1 VLKQRVTTALVLAAL
16 FLSLLLLGP
25 WYIFILFVGVVM
37 CMAAWEWAGLAGWK
51 TRPARLMYLV
61 TTAVLGLAVA
71 WFLVWTGDYSSVRA
85 GLLVACGWWALA
97 LLWVQG
103 YPASAVLWGKP
114 AMRGIMGLLVLLP
127 AWGGLVFLRSEPAGA
142 ILILLAVLIVAC
154 ADIGAYFF
162 GRAFG
167 RHKLAP
173 VVSPGKSWE
182 GVFGGLATASLVAL
196 LLNAF
201 WGHGQWLQILAI
213 VVPTALVS
221 VLGDLFESM
230 IKRYCGVK
238 DSGQLLPG
246 HGGVLDRVDGLAAAV
261 PVFAMALILTG
272 WHL

>member
-1 VLKQRVTTALVLAAL
+1 MLRQRVTTAIVLAAL
-16 FLSLLLLGP
+16 FLSLLLLSP
-25 WYIFILFVGVVM
+25 WYIFILFVGLVM
-37 CMAAWEWAGLAGWK
+37 CMSAWEWAGLAGWQG
-51 TRPARLMYLV
+51 RPARLIYLV
-61 TTAVLGLAVA
+61 ITVALGLAVA
-71 WFLVWTGDYSSVRA
+71 WFLVWTGDYDSVRA

-114 AMRGIMGLLVLLP
+114 LTRGIMGWLVLLP
-127 AWGGLVFLRSEPAGA
+127 AWGGLVFLRSEPSGA
-142 ILILLAVLIVAC
+142 LLILLVVMIVAC

-162 GRAFG
+162 GRTFG
-167 RHKLAP
+167 RRKLAP

-182 GVFGGLATASLVAL
+182 GVFGGLITASAVAL

-201 WGHGQWLQILAI
+201 WGHGEWLRILAI
-213 VVPTALVS
+213 VIPTVLVS

-238 DSGQLLPG
+238 DSGQVLPG

-261 PVFAMALILTG
+261 PVFALALILTG
-272 WHL
+272 WQV

>member
-1 VLKQRVTTALVLAAL
+1 MLKQRVLTAMALAAL
-16 FLSLLLLGP
+16 FLCLLLFSP
-25 WYIFILFVGVVM
+25 WYIFVLFVGVVM
-37 CMAAWEWAGLAGWK
+37 CMAAWEWAALAGWQ
-51 TRPARLMYLV
+51 TRGARLAYLLL
-61 TTAVLGLAVA
+61 TAVLGVAVA
-71 WFLVWTGDYSSVRA
+71 WYLIWTADYDRVRTALVI
-85 GLLVACGWWALA
+85 ACGWWALA

-114 AMRGIMGLLVLLP
+114 VVRGIMGWLVLLP
-127 AWGGLVFLRSEPAGA
+127 AWGGVVFLRSEPAGA

-162 GRAFG
+162 GRALG
-167 RHKLAP
+167 KHKLAP

-196 LLNAF
+196 LLNAV
-201 WGHGQWLQILAI
+201 WGQGNWLLVLAI

-238 DSGQLLPG
+238 DSGQVLPG
-246 HGGVLDRVDGLAAAV
+246 HGGILDRVDGLAAAI
-261 PVFAMALILTG
+261 PVFALAVILTG
-272 WHL
+272 WQL